1 MNDTALTGALSSAKE
16 QYAARNP
23 SSRARWQS
31 ASRAMPG
38 GNTRTILYFDPF
50 PLCMVRGE
58 TCHLFDADEHRYVDL
73 LGEYTAGI
81 FGHSNPVIR
90 SAVIGALDDGISL
103 SGHNDAE
110 SRLAHLIQERY
121 ASIELVR
128 FTNSGTEANLM
139 AIATSIAFTGRRR
152 IMVFG
157 GAYHGSVLKFGGA
170 PSPIN
175 LPHDFL
181 VAPYNDVDAVRTLLR
196 GNARELAGVL
206 VEPMLGS
213 GGCIPGDPAF
223 LEMLA
228 EEARA
233 AGAMLIFDEIQ
244 TSRLSAG
251 GRQALLGIR
260 PDLTTLGKYH
270 GGGLSFGAFGGRADV
285 MSLYD
290 PRNAGHL
297 SHAGTFNNNV
307 LSMAAGY
314 AGLSSVAT
322 AEALDGLNRRGDSL
336 REALDALFAES
347 RAGLSVSGLGS
358 LLNLHAG
365 GVPSSNAT
373 ANALLFFDLLERGF
387 YCAPRGLIALSLAI
401 DDSHIRDFLAAMRD
415 ILTVRAGLL

>member
-1 MNDTALTGALSSAKE
+1 VSTPALRDALASAKE
-16 QYAARNP
+16 RYAARNP
-23 SSRARWQS
+23 SSRAQWQS

-38 GNTRTILYFDPF
+38 GNTRTILHFDPF

-58 TCHLFDADEHRYVDL
+58 GCHLFDADGHRYVDL
-73 LGEYTAGI
+73 LGEYTAGL
-81 FGHSNPVIR
+81 FGHSSPIIR
-90 SAVIGALDDGISL
+90 KAVIEALEKGINL
-103 SGHNDAE
+103 SAHNDAE
-110 SRLAHLIQERY
+110 IRLANLIRERY
-121 ASIELVR
+121 ASIELLR

-139 AIATSIAFTGRRR
+139 AIATAIAFTGRRR
-152 IMVFG
+152 ILVFG
-157 GAYHGSVLKFGGA
+157 GAYHGSVLKFGAA

-175 LPHDFL
+175 VPHEFL
-181 VAPYNDVDAVRTLLR
+181 VAPYNGIDAARTLIR
-196 GNARELAGVL
+196 DNAGELGAVL

-213 GGCIPGDPAF
+213 GGCIPGDPEF
-223 LEMLA
+223 LRMLA
-228 EEARA
+228 AETRDS
-233 AGAMLIFDEIQ
+233 GALLIFDEIQ

-290 PRNAGHL
+290 PRNPGHL

-314 AGLSSVAT
+314 AGLSAVAT

-336 REALDALFAES
+336 RAELNALFEE
-347 RAGLSVSGLGS
+347 AGTGLRVSGLGS
-358 LLNLHAG
+358 LMNIHAG
-365 GVPSSNAT
+365 GVPSSNAP
-373 ANALLFFDLLERGF
+373 ASALVFFDLLERGF

-401 DDSHIRDFLAAMRD
+401 EETHLHAFVTAIRDLLEIR
-415 ILTVRAGLL
+415 TGLL